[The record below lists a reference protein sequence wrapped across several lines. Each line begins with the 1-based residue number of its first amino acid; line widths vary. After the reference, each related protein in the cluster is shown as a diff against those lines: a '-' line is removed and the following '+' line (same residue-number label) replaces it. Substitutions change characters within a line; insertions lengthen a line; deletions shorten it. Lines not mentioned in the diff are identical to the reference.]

1 MTSDPRNCVYYNCD
15 WMKLAGLEVAMH
27 EVVFL
32 SAVILLH
39 QVCDASEYQKWTA
52 QSHYVEVIAS
62 TFMQHRSVY
71 KHVSTLHVLAQMYAQ
86 ALLR

>member
-1 MTSDPRNCVYYNCD
+1 MIGGTSWIGSSY
-15 WMKLAGLEVAMH
+15 

-39 QVCDASEYQKWTA
+39 QICDASEYGQHNHKVVVA
-52 QSHYVEVIAS
+52 DNVLLC

-71 KHVSTLHVLAQMYAQ
+71 KQVSTLHVLCSDVG
-86 ALLR
+86 LCCITEIT